1 MDLRLAHHFLRTNE
15 WRYLFEV
22 FRYHMRDGNQ
32 NIKQWSRDKDDRWD
46 DTIDALSAGIGD
58 AGPFS

>member
-1 MDLRLAHHFLRTNE
+1 
-15 WRYLFEV
+15 
-22 FRYHMRDGNQ
+22 MRDGNQ